1 MTRQEGEFCNKRC
14 PKCGATL
21 LKNERGDEWCS
32 FPGCEYLIWRI
43 MKVNLLEK
51 IKFKIMLFL
60 MGFPEGIRGKIELDK
75 KLNIWDK
82 FRYWVIVNFY

>member
-1 MTRQEGEFCNKRC
+1 MRGIDNKGTRRPARDGGAGNGEGEVMIMIIR
-14 PKCGATL
+14 
-21 LKNERGDEWCS
+21 
-32 FPGCEYLIWRI
+32 YLRRLCAIWRI